1 MEYLIARVLLLIA
14 TAQEMID
21 SIYPDRWRFIV
32 HLEMGWTWWFC
43 VYTTWCVRLAQCRWP
58 KTYGGQSVLHCSCCS
73 SHSCSHF
80 SPANN
85 THTLCTLHMQVW
97 LIWCVR
103 TGLYAEWLALFCGVI
118 YFCIFSLLVAATKC
132 PTPHW
137 TPHLLQAQ
145 GTNGHNCLSSQLH
158 VCTHRTVWMW
168 RNSSPLHHNMKLTH
182 RVYYCVCVYMPNCFV
197 LSMCVHSV

>member
-1 MEYLIARVLLLIA
+1 MCVWKWDGHGDFVCTLHGVLDLLNVA
-14 TAQEMID
+14 DQR
-21 SIYPDRWRFIV
+21 P
-32 HLEMGWTWWFC
+32 MGAKAFC
-43 VYTTWCVRLAQCRWP
+43 TEAAYT
-58 KTYGGQSVLHCSCCS
+58 S

-103 TGLYAEWLALFCGVI
+103 TGLYAEWLALFCCVI
-118 YFCIFSLLVAATKC
+118 YFCILPLVAVATKC

-137 TPHLLQAQ
+137 TPRLLQAQ
-145 GTNGHNCLSSQLH
+145 DTNGHNCLSSQLH

-168 RNSSPLHHNMKLTH
+168 RNSSPLHNNMKLTH
-182 RVYYCVCVYMPNCFV
+182 RVYYVCVYMPNRFV
-197 LSMCVHSV
+197 PSIHMYTLHSV